1 MILTIKTKMVFI
13 VSSIIPGVFFTSK
26 RDNENERKVGTMV
39 SYIYSVFPLIHK
51 LHAYLLTVKEKH
63 DKQKITNHSQPK
75 ERHKGNSIG
84 GL

>member
-1 MILTIKTKMVFI
+1 MKERLALWSVIFI
-13 VSSIIPGVFFTSK
+13 VF
-26 RDNENERKVGTMV
+26 
-39 SYIYSVFPLIHK
+39 FPLIHK

>member
-1 MILTIKTKMVFI
+1 MRTKERLALWSVTFI
-13 VSSIIPGVFFTSK
+13 VF
-26 RDNENERKVGTMV
+26 
-39 SYIYSVFPLIHK
+39 FPLIHK

-63 DKQKITNHSQPK
+63 DKQRITNHSQPK